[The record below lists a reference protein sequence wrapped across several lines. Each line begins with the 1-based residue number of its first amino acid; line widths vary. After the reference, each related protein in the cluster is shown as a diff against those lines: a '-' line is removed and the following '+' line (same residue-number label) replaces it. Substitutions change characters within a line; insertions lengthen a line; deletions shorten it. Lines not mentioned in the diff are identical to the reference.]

1 MNDTK
6 LWVALSGIEG
16 VGIATLQTIY
26 SAIKNAGI
34 SLYDIID
41 CSPKEIAYETGLS
54 IEVSQHIAKLSSNIA
69 KIEKDYEAFIDNTIE
84 PILFFDS
91 RYPKKLLQ
99 HMQYSPPIIY
109 AYGNTELFKS
119 KRIAILSDSQA
130 SERGYHIAYHAAD
143 IAAQHSIAV
152 VSGMAKG
159 PQTIA
164 HRGAIEAGG
173 TTISVLPYGI
183 FNLQIPDILKDI
195 LDMSRWLFISPF
207 EPNEAYALHNSYK
220 RNSLIAAMV
229 DALII
234 VETSND
240 GGCFEAAK
248 SAVKYKTPLFVVE
261 YAQYPQSALGN
272 PILIKDYSA
281 IPLRGRL
288 QNDILIPNMDTCI
301 AKVRYGDSK

>member
-6 LWVALSGIEG
+6 LWIALSRIEG
-16 VGIATLQTIY
+16 VGIVALQKIY
-26 SAIKNAGI
+26 SAIKNMGL

-41 CSPKEIAYETGLS
+41 CSSKEIAHETGLS
-54 IEVSQHIAKLSSNIA
+54 IELSQHIAKLSSNIE
-69 KIEKDYEAFIDNTIE
+69 KIEKDYEALIDNTIE

-91 RYPKKLLQ
+91 RYPQ
-99 HMQYSPPIIY
+99 HISQHIQYPPPILY

-119 KRIAILSDSQA
+119 KQIAILSDSQA
-130 SERGYHIAYHAAD
+130 SDRGYHIAYHAAH
-143 IAAQHSIAV
+143 IAAQHSLAV

-173 TTISVLPYGI
+173 TTISVLPYGF
-183 FNLQIPDILKDI
+183 FNLQIPDLLKDI
-195 LDMSRWLFISPF
+195 FDISRWLFISPF
-207 EPNEAYALHNSYK
+207 EPNEEYALHNSYK

-240 GGCFEAAK
+240 GGCFEAGK
-248 SAVKYKTPLFVVE
+248 SAVRYKTPLFVVE
-261 YAQYPQSALGN
+261 YAQYPESALGN

-281 IPLRGRL
+281 IPLRGRM
-288 QNDILIPNMDTCI
+288 QNDILVPNMDTCI